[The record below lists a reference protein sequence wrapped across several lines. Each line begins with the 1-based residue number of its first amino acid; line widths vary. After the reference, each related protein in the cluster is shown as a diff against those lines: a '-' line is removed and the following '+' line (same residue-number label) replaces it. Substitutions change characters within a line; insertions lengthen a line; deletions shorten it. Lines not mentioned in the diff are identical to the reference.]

1 MGGIIVWAAV
11 DLPNAGCVIGTIT
24 LWPAWAD
31 LLDGDTLLR
40 MDGSRRMT
48 WVVWIEA
55 TAI

>member
-24 LWPAWAD
+24 LWPAWVD
-31 LLDGDTLLR
+31 LLDWDTLLR

-48 WVVWIEA
+48 WVVWIKA